1 MPHTD
6 TEKSAHFFDHR
17 RPRRLTTTSALT
29 MLSMLASMSA
39 LEAQAQE
46 PAVPRAD
53 GSTAVETI
61 ITVEKIVIPIGQQ
74 NSETSNTSGQTST
87 LPDKGLSMAEVN
99 ARWGQPEDIGKAR
112 GKPPITRWRY
122 ADFTVYFENSTVI
135 HAVRHPNLM
144 DP

>member
-1 MPHTD
+1 MHQTD
-6 TEKSAHFFDHR
+6 IDKSADSIDHR
-17 RPRRLTTTSALT
+17 RHRRLPTTSALAVFSIVVST
-29 MLSMLASMSA
+29 SA
-39 LEAQAQE
+39 FEAQAQE
-46 PAVPRAD
+46 PAAARED
-53 GSTAVETI
+53 GSPAVETI
-61 ITVEKIVIPIGQQ
+61 ITIEKVVIPIVQQ
-74 NSETSNTSGQTST
+74 NSEVSNASGQTST
-87 LPDKGLSMAEVN
+87 LPDKGLSMTEVN